1 MPFYIFLM
9 LLFLIL
15 YYCYIVLLF
24 YLNIVGIFV
33 ETMNKTMAIVIS
45 FANNKGGVGKTTT
58 TLVMGQAF
66 ARMGKKVL
74 LVDLDSQANLTLFL
88 GEVEPTARELTIL
101 DALKSPDTIPIEK
114 INDQIDLIPADLGLA
129 NFDSETASKPERLYL
144 LDDIIQQV
152 RGDYDF
158 ILMDCP
164 PALGNI
170 TYNAFIASDFLV
182 MVTTPDELS
191 HQGLKMIY
199 KVFQHVVSNPR
210 LNPKLQLAGTI
221 ITKYEKNKNSEL
233 FLKLIHDDSGLRIIE
248 PIINKATKI
257 SQATSAR
264 RSIFDFDPNG
274 KATLQYVDVA
284 KTLALRVITEQIN

>member
-1 MPFYIFLM
+1 
-9 LLFLIL
+9 
-15 YYCYIVLLF
+15 
-24 YLNIVGIFV
+24 
-33 ETMNKTMAIVIS
+33 MAIVIS

-58 TLVMGQAF
+58 TLVMAQAF
-66 ARMGKKVL
+66 ARMEKKTL

-88 GEVEPTARELTIL
+88 GEIEPTARELTIS
-101 DALKSPDTIPIEK
+101 DAFKSPDIIPIEK
-114 INDQIDLIPADLGLA
+114 IEKNIDLIPADLSLA
-129 NFDSETASKPERLYL
+129 NFDAETAAKPERLYL
-144 LDDIIQQV
+144 LDDLIQKV
-152 RGDYDF
+152 RADYDF

-210 LNPKLQLAGTI
+210 LNPKLRLAGTI

-233 FLKLIHDDSGLRIIE
+233 FLKLIREDTNIRIIE
-248 PIINKATKI
+248 PVINKATRI
-257 SQATSAR
+257 SQATSSR
-264 RSIFDFDPNG
+264 QSIFDFDPNG

-284 KTLALRVITEQIN
+284 KTLALRVITEQNK

>member
-1 MPFYIFLM
+1 
-9 LLFLIL
+9 
-15 YYCYIVLLF
+15 
-24 YLNIVGIFV
+24 
-33 ETMNKTMAIVIS
+33 MAIVIS

-284 KTLALRVITEQIN
+284 KTLALRVITEQINK